1 MPETDTTPALSPA
14 PNAALALLL
23 RTDPT
28 APHIFE
34 DADPDVAVDSVRR
47 DDQQTLQIVD
57 EYAGA
62 VAYVWST
69 QLAQAITAAL
79 RIADGNLAT
88 DPYVLAQHHRD
99 LIAAFRSATDSIRN
113 GEG

>member
-1 MPETDTTPALSPA
+1 MPETTPALSPA

-28 APHIFE
+28 SPHIFE
-34 DADPDVAVDSVRR
+34 DVEPDVAADAVRC

-57 EYAGA
+57 EHAGGA

-88 DPYVLAQHHRD
+88 DPHVLAQHHRD